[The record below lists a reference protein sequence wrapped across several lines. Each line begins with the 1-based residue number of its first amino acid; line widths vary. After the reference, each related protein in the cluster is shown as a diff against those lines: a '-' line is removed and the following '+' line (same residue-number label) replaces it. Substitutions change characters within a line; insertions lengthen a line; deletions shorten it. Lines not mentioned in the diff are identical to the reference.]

1 MKRLHRRGMVRNGG
15 GSVWMIGTLRFRL
28 DGSGPY
34 IPPLLSAY
42 SHRVNNKTIASFRNL
57 SIRQKK
63 QKNRE
68 KYSQF
73 DKKPSI
79 ILCKKRNL
87 PANKK
92 DKDAI
97 IFHTLRMFYTLL
109 VDV

>member
-1 MKRLHRRGMVRNGG
+1 MVRNGG
-15 GSVWMIGTLRFRL
+15 GLVWMIGTLRFRL
-28 DGSGPY
+28 GGSEPY

-42 SHRVNNKTIASFRNL
+42 SHKVNNKTIASFRNL

-63 QKNRE
+63 RKNRQ

-73 DKKPSI
+73 DKKLSI
-79 ILCKKRNL
+79 ILYKKRNL
-87 PANKK
+87 SANKK
-92 DKDAI
+92 DKDAT